1 MKKFMV
7 VAALM
12 IAPFVLKAQ
21 EAGAQSFNPEVF
33 RTCSIIFLIGMFM
46 FLFLTIL
53 KRVFEF
59 RLKNKIIDKGIPEH
73 IIGSILQTNPNEGR
87 NSYVKWGVIVAG
99 LGIGLTLVNYTLPL
113 GIHSLAILAFCLSA
127 SFVGYYFLI
136 GKLEK

>member
-1 MKKFMV
+1 MV
-7 VAALM
+7 VAWLI

-21 EAGAQSFNPEVF
+21 EVGTQSFNPEVF

-46 FLFLTIL
+46 FLFLAIL
-53 KRVFEF
+53 KKVFEF

-73 IIGSILQTNPNEGR
+73 IIGSILQSNPNEDR

-99 LGIGLTLVNYTLPL
+99 IGIGLTLVNYTLPL

-127 SFVGYYFLI
+127 SFVAYYFLMR
-136 GKLEK
+136 KLEK